1 MPKKKSVKKSTKTKK
16 QSRSKNQS
24 KSEKRSYHRSPEE
37 IISSYDLKL
46 KHSNYAKH
54 SQKVLNSITLVV
66 IALASVITTILTMP
80 FILFFQSYLMYAFV
94 LLIGL
99 VFGFIF
105 SFMVT
110 DLKHLEKKGHL
121 LLSLVIPIIAVV
133 NIIIMIYMLRHLAL
147 RFDLILEHDP
157 IILASLYLLGYV
169 IPYLFFSLVAYVRQE
184 KHKVY

>member
-1 MPKKKSVKKSTKTKK
+1 MPKKKSVKKSTKTKN
-16 QSRSKNQS
+16 QSRSKKQT
-24 KSEKRSYHRSPEE
+24 KKSYHKSPEE
-37 IISSYDLKL
+37 IISSYDLKA

-54 SQKVLNSITLVV
+54 SQKILNSVTLVV
-66 IALASVITTILTMP
+66 IALASIITTILTMP
-80 FILFFQSYLMYAFV
+80 FILFFQSYLMYVFV

-133 NIIIMIYMLRHLAL
+133 NIVIMIYMLRNLAL
-147 RFDLILEHDP
+147 RFDLILEHNP
-157 IILASLYLLGYV
+157 VILATLYLLGYV
-169 IPYLFFSLVAYVRQE
+169 IPYLFFSLVAYV
-184 KHKVY
+184 KHRKA